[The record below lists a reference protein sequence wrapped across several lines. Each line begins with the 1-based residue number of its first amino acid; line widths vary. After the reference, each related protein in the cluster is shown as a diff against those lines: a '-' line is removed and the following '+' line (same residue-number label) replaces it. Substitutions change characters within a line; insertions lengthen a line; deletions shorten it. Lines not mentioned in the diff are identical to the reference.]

1 MIKII
6 ESSINSVMN
15 NKTKIVLFVG
25 VILFNGLLAY
35 IVERIY

>member
-6 ESSINSVMN
+6 ETSINSVVK
-15 NKTKIVLFVG
+15 NKIKIALFVG
-25 VILFNGLLAY
+25 VILFNGLLAM